1 MKFSQDSGA
10 GGYQVVSYDTGLVVV
25 EKVASQ
31 GGADRRARTEL
42 RRSGLLAP
50 DRVIEGWGP
59 RSVAEL
65 CMDDFSAVFGFA
77 PELLLLGTGASLIF
91 PSWELQREVLGRDI
105 GLEVM
110 DTRAACRTYNVL
122 MMEGRKVMAALLL

>member
-25 EKVASQ
+25 ERVASE
-31 GGADRRARTEL
+31 GGANSRSRTEL

-50 DRVIEGWGP
+50 DRVIEDWGP
-59 RSVAEL
+59 RNAVEL
-65 CMDDFSAVFGFA
+65 GMDDLTAVFGFA
-77 PELLLLGTGASLIF
+77 PELLLLGTGATLVF
-91 PSWELQREVLGRDI
+91 PSWELQREVLRRDI

-122 MMEGRKVMAALLL
+122 MMEGRKVMAALML